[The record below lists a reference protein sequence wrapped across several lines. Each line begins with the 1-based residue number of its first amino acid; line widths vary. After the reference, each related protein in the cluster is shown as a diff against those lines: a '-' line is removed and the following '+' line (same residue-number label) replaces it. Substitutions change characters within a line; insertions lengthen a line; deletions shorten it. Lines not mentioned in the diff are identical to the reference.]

1 MVLRLPLWVNIG
13 ETTMKT
19 QVAKQSLVLGTLGI
33 LATTFAGSAIA
44 PVQAQ
49 SKSTWKN
56 AAIAGAAVTGYG
68 LLKKKKTVAIVG
80 AAGTAYAYSRYNSKR
95 KAENRAA
102 ENRRVRWYKSRYGK
116 NWRTYYK
123 PGV

>member
-1 MVLRLPLWVNIG
+1 
-13 ETTMKT
+13 MKT
-19 QVAKQSLVLGTLGI
+19 QVAKQSLVLGTLTI
-33 LATTFAGSAIA
+33 LATTFGASAIA

-56 AAIAGAAVTGYG
+56 LAIGGAAVTGYG
-68 LLKKKKTVAIVG
+68 LLKKKKGVAIIG
-80 AAGTAYAYSRYNSKR
+80 GLGTAYAYSRYNSKN
-95 KAENRAA
+95 KAEKRAA
-102 ENRRVRWYKSRYGK
+102 ENRRTRWYKSRYGK